1 MDDETQMPSH
11 TNDGTEKGNVCRMC
25 ETPSCTMLCVDREAQ
40 RLKLKLMIA
49 IAESDLAA
57 SARQASLMP
66 EAVQPSDL
74 KPEAAANEPE
84 QFEVTAGKKQP
95 KRAKPDD
102 HKDGFMATNT
112 QSPSRSTTTMK
123 RAAAASSS
131 QCAK

>member
-1 MDDETQMPSH
+1 MDDETQMPSN
-11 TNDGTEKGNVCRMC
+11 TNDGAETGNVCRMC
-25 ETPSCTMLCVDREAQ
+25 GTPSCTMLCVDRAAQ

-84 QFEVTAGKKQP
+84 QFEGTAGKKQP
-95 KRAKPDD
+95 KRAKPV
-102 HKDGFMATNT
+102 MATNT

-123 RAAAASSS
+123 RPAAASSS

>member
-1 MDDETQMPSH
+1 MNDETQMPSH
-11 TNDGTEKGNVCRMC
+11 TNDGTETGNVCRMC
-25 ETPSCTMLCVDREAQ
+25 GTPSCTMLCVDREAQ

-95 KRAKPDD
+95 ERAKLGEGEGKPDD
-102 HKDGFMATNT
+102 HKEGFTATNT
-112 QSPSRSTTTMK
+112 QSPSRATTTMK
-123 RAAAASSS
+123 RPTAA
-131 QCAK
+131 